1 VRASYLRSLNPRL
14 PGQVWLLQIGGLT
27 NSFGNGLAL
36 PFLVIYLHDVRGFS
50 LGTAGLIVAISSAGQ
65 VAAGVF
71 AGPLID
77 RFGAKRVLATGL
89 VLQAIGYGLLP
100 LVRQPWEAFVLV
112 GLEGAGSAGFWPSQ
126 STLISRLTPA
136 ARRHAAFAQQRVTMN
151 LGIGLGGLVAGSIA
165 LVGDPTTFT
174 VLFVLDAL
182 TFLAYVGVLAF
193 IHDPG
198 VDPSEVG
205 DTPASYR
212 AVLRHKTF
220 LGLWTLNFLFV
231 FAGYSLFNLLPV
243 FARDESGLSERQI
256 GAIFFVNTAV
266 IVLAQLPLTRWIEGR
281 RRMRALALMPLLWA
295 VAWLLVDGAGYWL
308 TAGSAFAVIAF
319 AAMILGIGECFHGP
333 AHQALV
339 SDIGPPSLRGRYF
352 AVHSLSWGLAG
363 TLGPALGGFILA
375 AAPFALWP
383 LASAVCLVSVAGVL
397 AIERYIPPRLQ
408 RIPREDALTPTLA
421 QAPG

>member
-1 VRASYLRSLNPRL
+1 MAANYLRSLNPRL
-14 PGQVWLLQIGGLT
+14 PLPVWLLQIGGLT

-77 RFGAKRVLATGL
+77 RFGAKRVLGTGL
-89 VLQAIGYGLLP
+89 VLQAVGYGLLP
-100 LVRQPWEAFVLV
+100 LVRSPWQAFVLV
-112 GLEGAGSAGFWPSQ
+112 GIEGAGSAGFWPSQ

-151 LGIGLGGLVAGSIA
+151 LGIGLGGLAAGWIA
-165 LVGDPTTFT
+165 RIQDPTTFT

-193 IHDPG
+193 IRDPG
-198 VDPSEVG
+198 VDPSELG

-231 FAGYSLFNLLPV
+231 FAGYSLLNLLPV
-243 FARDESGLSERQI
+243 FAHDESGLSERQI

-266 IVLAQLPLTRWIEGR
+266 IVIAQLPLSRWIEGR
-281 RRMRALALMPLLWA
+281 RRMRALALMPALWA
-295 VAWLLVDGAGYWL
+295 VAWLLVDAAGFWL
-308 TAGSAFAVIAF
+308 TAGAAFAVIAL
-319 AAMILGIGECFHGP
+319 AAMILGVGECFHGP

-363 TLGPALGGFILA
+363 TLGPAVGGFILA

-383 LASAVCLVSVAGVL
+383 LASAVCVVAAFGVL
-397 AIERYIPPRLQ
+397 AIERFIPPKLQ
-408 RIPREDALTPTLA
+408 RIPREDTLTPTLA
-421 QAPG
+421 EAPG